1 MEPEIKSAS
10 GQDDQDE
17 YIDEYYMAYATNLNI
32 RRMHMLCPH
41 ARLVETFL
49 LPDYRLAFRGPKPGS
64 SYLTLL
70 HSAGSSVPVALWK
83 VSVKD
88 KESLDQAVQLKSGLY
103 ELVAIVVGHQPCFTY
118 LLHPHYPYVKP
129 SENYVEC
136 VKEGYKDMGFDKLHI
151 KCAYE

>member
-10 GQDDQDE
+10 GQDE

-49 LPDYRLAFRGPKPGS
+49 LPDYRLAFRGPKPGT